1 MKDSREHAMSFSDLI
16 SVVVHKSLCWIC
28 PSRPLTA
35 LCTYVRTYLYIYVR
49 VRVSCIMVSWY
60 AATPNIC
67 GQICMFT
74 VSWYHDLLPNFI
86 ISSSCKMA
94 DQRVGMKRSHNVDD
108 ADSPETKKLN
118 LQEGTYTLY

>member
-1 MKDSREHAMSFSDLI
+1 MYHGMQPRLTFVVRFACLRYRGIVICYLI
-16 SVVVHKSLCWIC
+16 
-28 PSRPLTA
+28 
-35 LCTYVRTYLYIYVR
+35 
-49 VRVSCIMVSWY
+49 
-60 AATPNIC
+60 
-67 GQICMFT
+67 
-74 VSWYHDLLPNFI
+74 I